1 MKDSDLSPEEVKQ
14 PFQALWIGFEV
25 AGLQFG
31 VGFYRL
37 GACSVNWGG
46 EQANT
51 SATWT
56 AFGTFGSFSF
66 GHGQPENDG
75 MARYVN
81 SYSGII
87 LHGLWSPITVYK
99 THQSCIRPGWREQ
112 NQLPKELQNGTQKS
126 LFHVI
131 YMCIDRV

>member
-1 MKDSDLSPEEVKQ
+1 M
-14 PFQALWIGFEV
+14 
-25 AGLQFG
+25 AGLQVG
-31 VGFYRL
+31 AGFYRL
-37 GACSVNWGG
+37 GTCSVNWDG

-51 SATWT
+51 SAAWT
-56 AFGTFGSFSF
+56 AFGTFSSFSF

-75 MARYVN
+75 MARCVN

-87 LHGLWSPITVYK
+87 LHGLWSPIKVYK
-99 THQSCIRPGWREQ
+99 THQSRIRQAGVSETSFQ
-112 NQLPKELQNGTQKS
+112 KNYKTVPKKS